1 MQSLAELEYAES
13 SFFKFMV
20 VRDPFE
26 RLHSCY
32 RDKMVDNPHWSL
44 ANFRKE
50 VKDR

>member
-1 MQSLAELEYAES
+1 
-13 SFFKFMV
+13 MV

-44 ANFRKE
+44 TNFRKE
-50 VKDR
+50 VKDRWVGMRWETSKTK